1 MRWFTADLH
10 VHTDL
15 SPCAKAMSPGQIVRA
30 AEEAGVDFIAICDH
44 NSAANVAAV
53 QAAAASKVGILPGL
67 EVNTREEVHLV
78 CLFDHLEGALALQE
92 VVYRELPGE
101 NDEGIFGPQW
111 LYNEEGE
118 RIGLERRLLA
128 GSCRLS
134 MQAVIAFV
142 DRLGGLVIAPHPERT
157 YGGIIGV
164 LGFIPKD
171 VKLGAIE
178 MPLGWLKD
186 FCLRGI
192 PGVIASD
199 AHRVEEIGPHMAF
212 YMERIG
218 LREMDCAWRGLKGHR
233 THPKFLMAK
242 EALER

>member
-15 SPCAKAMSPGQIVRA
+15 SPCAKSMSPDQVVRA
-30 AEEAGVDFIAICDH
+30 AESAGVDVIAICDH

-53 QAAAASKVGILPGL
+53 QAAAAQVVVLPGL

-92 VVYRELPGE
+92 MVYRELPGE

-111 LYNEEGE
+111 LYNEEGD
-118 RIGLERRLLA
+118 RIGLERKFLA

-134 MQAVIAFV
+134 MQAVIALV
-142 DRLGGLVIAPHPERT
+142 NRLGGLVIAPHPMRT

-171 VKLGAIE
+171 LQLGALRRPRRIAA
-178 MPLGWLKD
+178 PLSPGE
-186 FCLRGI
+186 I
-192 PGVIASD
+192 PGNSVRCPPNRGNRA
-199 AHRVEEIGPHMAF
+199 PH
-212 YMERIG
+212 G
-218 LREMDCAWRGLKGHR
+218 
-233 THPKFLMAK
+233 FLHGAGGTGGD
-242 EALER
+242 ENTPGGA

>member
-1 MRWFTADLH
+1 
-10 VHTDL
+10 
-15 SPCAKAMSPGQIVRA
+15 MSPNRIVRA
-30 AEEAGVDFIAICDH
+30 AERAGVDVIAICDH

-53 QAAAASKVGILPGL
+53 QAASAQVVVLPGL
-67 EVNTREEVHLV
+67 EVSTREEVHLV

-101 NDEGIFGPQW
+101 NDEEVFGPQW

-134 MQAVIAFV
+134 MGAVIAMV
-142 DRLGGLVIAPHPERT
+142 ENLGGLVIAAHPMRT

-164 LGFIPKD
+164 LGFIPQD
-171 VKLGAIE
+171 LQLGVIE
-178 MPLGWLKD
+178 APPSGWPED
-186 FCLRGI
+186 SPLRGI

-199 AHRVEEIGPHMAF
+199 AHRAEEIGPRMAF
-212 YMERIG
+212 YMERVE
-218 LREMDCAWRGLKGHR
+218 LAEMKYAWRGLNGRR
-233 THPKFLMAK
+233 THPKFLMVK
-242 EALER
+242 EALGR

>member
-15 SPCAKAMSPGQIVRA
+15 SPCAKSMSPDQVVRA
-30 AEEAGVDFIAICDH
+30 AESAGVDVIAICDH

-53 QAAAASKVGILPGL
+53 QAAAAQVVVLPGL

-92 VVYRELPGE
+92 MVYRELPGE

-111 LYNEEGE
+111 LYNEEGD
-118 RIGLERRLLA
+118 RIGLERKFLA

-134 MQAVIAFV
+134 MQAVIALV
-142 DRLGGLVIAPHPERT
+142 DRLGGLVIAPHPKRT
-157 YGGIIGV
+157 YVGIIGV
-164 LGFIPKD
+164 LGFIPQD
-171 VKLGAIE
+171 LQLGVIE
-178 MPLGWLKD
+178 APPSGWPED
-186 FCLRGI
+186 SPLRGI

-199 AHRVEEIGPHMAF
+199 AHRAEEIGPRMAF
-212 YMERIG
+212 YMERVE
-218 LREMDCAWRGLKGHR
+218 LAEMKYAWRGLNGRR
-233 THPKFLMAK
+233 THPKFLMVK